1 MFIRARVAARADAP
15 RPEAPAILEA
25 DAASR
30 GDLLQAREGGMMEP
44 QRLTPE
50 TVAPPSGAY
59 VHAVRAGGFLFVAG
73 QVARGRD
80 GQVVGEGDVA
90 AQAAQVLDN
99 VQAVLA
105 TAGCTL
111 RDVVK
116 ITCYLTDIRH
126 RAPVGVVR
134 QRYFGEHLPAST
146 TVEVSNLGE
155 RELLIE
161 IDAVALIPERAS
173 GVADDEV

>member
-1 MFIRARVAARADAP
+1 
-15 RPEAPAILEA
+15 
-25 DAASR
+25 
-30 GDLLQAREGGMMEP
+30 MEP
-44 QRLTPE
+44 QRLAPQG
-50 TVAPPSGAY
+50 VAPPTGAY
-59 VHAVRAGGFLFVAG
+59 VHGVRAGGFLFVAG

-80 GQVVGEGDVA
+80 GQVVGEGDVE
-90 AQAAQVLDN
+90 AQAAQVLEN
-99 VQAVLA
+99 IQAVLA

-116 ITCYLTDIRH
+116 VTCYLTDIRH
-126 RAPVGVVR
+126 RERVGAVR
-134 QRYFGEHLPAST
+134 RRYFGETLPAST

-161 IDAVALIPERAS
+161 IDAVALVPERAS

>member
-1 MFIRARVAARADAP
+1 
-15 RPEAPAILEA
+15 
-25 DAASR
+25 
-30 GDLLQAREGGMMEP
+30 MEP

-50 TVAPPSGAY
+50 GMAPPTGAY

-80 GQVVGEGDVA
+80 GAVVGEGDVE
-90 AQAAQVLDN
+90 AQAAQVLEN
-99 VQAVLA
+99 VQTVLA

-126 RAPVGVVR
+126 RERVGVVR
-134 QRYFGEHLPAST
+134 QRYFGETLPAST
-146 TVEVSNLGE
+146 TVEVSNLGD
-155 RELLIE
+155 RALLIE
-161 IDAVALIPERAS
+161 IDAVALVPERAS

>member
-1 MFIRARVAARADAP
+1 
-15 RPEAPAILEA
+15 
-25 DAASR
+25 
-30 GDLLQAREGGMMEP
+30 MMEP

-50 TVAPPSGAY
+50 GVAPPTGAY

-73 QVARGRD
+73 QVARGPD
-80 GQVVGEGDVA
+80 GRPVGEGDVE
-90 AQAAQVLDN
+90 AQTVQVLEN
-99 VQAVLA
+99 LQAVLA

-116 ITCYLTDIRH
+116 VTCFLTDLRY
-126 RAPVGVVR
+126 RERVGAVR
-134 QRYFGEHLPAST
+134 RRYFGEHLPVST
-146 TVEVSNLGE
+146 TVEVSKLAE

-161 IDAVALIPERAS
+161 MDAIALIPERAS

>member
-1 MFIRARVAARADAP
+1 
-15 RPEAPAILEA
+15 
-25 DAASR
+25 
-30 GDLLQAREGGMMEP
+30 MEP

-50 TVAPPSGAY
+50 GVAPPTGAY

-73 QVARGRD
+73 QVARGSD
-80 GQVVGEGDVA
+80 GRVVGEGDVE
-90 AQAAQVLDN
+90 AQAAQVLEN

-116 ITCYLTDIRH
+116 VTCYLTDLRH
-126 RAPVGVVR
+126 RERVGAIR
-134 QRYFGEHLPAST
+134 RRYFGDHLPAST

-161 IDAVALIPERAS
+161 IDAIALVPERPS